1 MKEHP
6 LPLMPDMVRAYYED
20 RKSQTRRV
28 IAPQRTD
35 ESGWLYHDRGNKVY
49 AVRGDM
55 TGAGM
60 RTFLNA
66 CPYGQVG
73 DRLWIREALVRLGNY
88 VTYTHDG
95 AVIQRDGK
103 PILWPWKVG
112 KLASRYMP
120 YWACRSW
127 AELVAVRVEQVQNIS
142 EADAIAEGTC
152 VDPERC
158 APYYQERG
166 VHRRRFEKLWDSIN
180 EPRGYGWASNPWVW
194 VLTFKRIAE

>member
-28 IAPQRTD
+28 LNRNR
-35 ESGWLYHDRGNKVY
+35 LYNGFAFDDPRI
-49 AVRGDM
+49 VR
-55 TGAGM
+55 
-60 RTFLNA
+60 A
-66 CPYGQVG
+66 CPYGQPG
-73 DRLWIREALVRLGNY
+73 DRLWIREALVRQGDI
-88 VTYTHDG
+88 VTYAHDG
-95 AVIQRDGK
+95 AVVQRHGK
-103 PILWPWKVG
+103 PILWPWKVS

-194 VLTFKRIAE
+194 VLTFKRLCV